1 MVNNDILRRVRYALN
16 IKDRTML
23 DIFKYGENPITHEE
37 LLNLLKREGEEEFL
51 KCSNKVLEAFL
62 DGLIILKRGKQ
73 EPKDG
78 KEYTPVKI
86 TKNKVAP
93 PFKEA
98 SFQIMYGKGI
108 TRVGEIFE
116 LAVDND
122 VVSKSGT
129 WFSFGDIRLGQGKEN
144 VKNRLEV
151 EKELFAQI
159 EEKVLEILK
168 SGKQVKKAKKVELED
183 NLEIEKENFEEI
195 KEDIV
200 EE

>member
-1 MVNNDILRRVRYALN
+1 MCCILFAQNV
-16 IKDRTML
+16 
-23 DIFKYGENPITHEE
+23 
-37 LLNLLKREGEEEFL
+37 
-51 KCSNKVLEAFL
+51 
-62 DGLIILKRGKQ
+62 Q
-73 EPKDG
+73 
-78 KEYTPVKI
+78 VK
-86 TKNKVAP
+86 
-93 PFKEA
+93 
-98 SFQIMYGKGI
+98 
-108 TRVGEIFE
+108 
-116 LAVDND
+116 
-122 VVSKSGT
+122 
-129 WFSFGDIRLGQGKEN
+129 GKEN